1 MLAENQSHFLAFAGF
16 KTNEI
21 NAVFMHSI
29 TPVVSEFTLK
39 KVTLGSNFINVPR
52 VNISLTD
59 FNTAIFS
66 VPDDIGSGTFVAKSV
81 YDEINCLSITK
92 EQVAISSAF
101 IFLNVDFYL
110 LNSDNKCNFSD

>member
-1 MLAENQSHFLAFAGF
+1 M
-16 KTNEI
+16 
-21 NAVFMHSI
+21 
-29 TPVVSEFTLK
+29 
-39 KVTLGSNFINVPR
+39 PR

-92 EQVAISSAF
+92 EQVVSLQVAISSAF

-110 LNSDNKCNFSD
+110 